1 MVRKIVL
8 SLIAVFVFLAY
19 ATAQNRQISGTVSD
33 ANGHPVA
40 GATVIVDG
48 TSLGTT
54 TNTAGE
60 YTLSAPVNGTL
71 VVTFVGFE
79 PQQLPIAGKTRIN
92 VTMKEDAQA
101 IDDVIVVAFGTA
113 KKEAFTGSAA
123 VIKSDEIAKVQTS
136 NVATALVGRVA
147 GVQTSSTSGDLG
159 KTPSIRVRG
168 FGSINA
174 GKEPL
179 WIVDGMPYEGDLNNL
194 NTNDIE
200 SMTVLKDAAS
210 NALYGA
216 RGANGVI
223 MVTTKKAKS
232 GDAVV
237 TIDAKWGV
245 NSKALEEYDVIT
257 SPAQYYE
264 THFKALYG
272 YYAQTN
278 PAAKAYALAS
288 SGLTSNGTGG
298 LGYNVYTVPEGQALI
313 GTNGKLNPNATLGR
327 KIIYNGQEY
336 WLTPDDWI
344 DEAYQSAFR
353 QEYNV
358 NISGATERS
367 SFYASLGYLD
377 NTGIIKSS
385 ALERYTARL
394 KADYQ
399 AKKWLKVGGN
409 MSYAHFSNSNGNS
422 NEGSASSTANIFAFS
437 AQMPPIYPVYIR
449 DGSGR
454 IMVDDNGYQM
464 YDYGDKGNAGL
475 TRPLLPGA
483 NGLQTSWLNKKKA
496 EGNAF
501 SGSGFVDISLYKGLK
516 LTVNGSTN
524 IDEIRTT
531 YLNNQYYGQFAE
543 AGGTISK
550 YHTRDIAYNL
560 QQILNYNET
569 FGKHNVGLMVGHEYY
584 QKKYY
589 YLSGTKSKL
598 FSYDNEELGG
608 AVVDG
613 AGAHSYIDDY
623 NSEGYFMRAQY
634 DYAGRYFV
642 SGSYRRDAS
651 SRFHPDHRWGNFWS
665 VGAAWLLNQENW
677 FDAPWVNMLKLKAS
691 YGSQGNDNIG
701 NYLYTDTY
709 SIENNNGEIAVLF
722 GQKGNPN
729 ITWETNTNLNI
740 GTEFGFWNNRLSGS
754 VDFFN
759 RKTSDMLFA
768 FSVPSSLGYSSYYA
782 NVGDMVNR
790 GVEVELNADLIR
802 TKNVLWSFNLN
813 LTHVKNEVT
822 YLAPEHKSTTVEG
835 YKGYIDGSYFVGEG
849 LPLYTY
855 YLRSYAGVDPET
867 GASLWYKDVKGDD
880 GKITRTKTSD
890 YTSATRYLHDSA
902 IPSVYGGF
910 STSVSAYGV
919 DFSISFNYQ
928 IGGKVYDSGYA
939 SFMSSPY
946 GTTVGTNYHKDILKA
961 WTPENKGSDI
971 PRLQYGDQ
979 YTTSVSD
986 RFLTDASYLNISNIN
1001 VGYTLPSKITQKFGV
1016 QKLRVYLACDNVVY
1030 WSKRQGLDP
1039 RYSFTGATNF
1049 SNYSPIRTISGGV
1062 TVQF

>member
-385 ALERYTARL
+385 ALERYAARL

-524 IDEIRTT
+524 IDETRTT

-613 AGAHSYIDDY
+613 AGAHSYIGDY